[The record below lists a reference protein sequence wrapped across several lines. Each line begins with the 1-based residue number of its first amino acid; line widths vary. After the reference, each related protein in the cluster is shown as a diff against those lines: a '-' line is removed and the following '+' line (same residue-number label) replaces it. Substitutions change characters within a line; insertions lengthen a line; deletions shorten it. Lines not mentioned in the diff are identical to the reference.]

1 MKCPKCQTENPE
13 NSVFCGGCGSSL
25 ELEVICPQCG
35 SKPPKNFNFC
45 NKCGHDL
52 KKSKETSLISN
63 LAPTPTFPKSP
74 VDKPL
79 PAPTKFEGER
89 KNVTVLFSDM
99 SGYTAMSEKLDPEEV
114 KEITSQIFGEISQI
128 VIKYDGF
135 IEKFIGDAVM
145 AVFGATKAF
154 EDDPIRAIRA
164 TREIHGLVKSLSPEY
179 EERIGQPLSM
189 HTGINTGLVVT
200 GEVNLEKGTH
210 GIAGDTIN
218 LAARLSGLGKEGDI
232 LVGPDTHA
240 QAEGYF
246 DFEALEPAKVKGKTK
261 PIPAYRVMG
270 QKDQPRKV
278 HRLQGVRAKLIGRKV
293 EMTQLKEAAGNLQT
307 GNGST
312 ITVCGTAGTG
322 KSRLIEEFKG
332 TLDVQEIQWHEGH
345 AYPYAQNIPYFPLIN
360 LLSRTFQIEEGD
372 APERVREKVEGG
384 IGALLGETKD
394 VVPYVG
400 SLYSLSYPEIEN
412 MSPESWKWKIQIA
425 IQSILSALAQR
436 GPTVICLEDLHWAD
450 SSFLELIRFVLSDS
464 RDPIFFLCTYRPTVT
479 FFTSHQIRQIVNPYK
494 EIRLQ
499 DLSVSESQDMVE
511 SLLNT
516 EDVPSELRQFVQE
529 KVEGNP
535 FYLEEAANSLIES
548 ETLIHENGQWRIS
561 RPITETD
568 LSSTIN
574 GVISA
579 RLDRLEKETKRI
591 LQEAS
596 VIGRAFLFEI
606 LKRIADPEHDI
617 DRSIRGLEQ
626 LDLIRAKTLEPDLE
640 YIFKHALTQ
649 EVVYNGLLKKERKE
663 IHERIGLVMEQLFHD
678 RLPEFYETLAF
689 HFKQGRSVEK
699 AVDYLMKSAEKSL
712 NRFALEESHLCFK
725 EAFDLLSCKSPKT
738 REENELFFDLILKWA
753 VVYHLQGAYRGLIDL
768 LKPHELLANSVDDK
782 SKLSMFYGWLGL
794 ALGSRDKLKD
804 AYQYL
809 CKALKFAEE
818 VEDLKTSGYVCAW
831 LALVCSELG
840 LLDDAV
846 VYGKRAEELSSV
858 YKSDWVFFEFFLNGI
873 GTAYFYR
880 GESKKLYENAKL
892 SLEYSRK
899 RSDTRYTAW
908 WTNGTACGYFLDGDF
923 LSAIEHFQKAI
934 QLSLDPIWSLRAKF
948 LIGVSYLTE
957 GRQSEAATA
966 FEEVL
971 KYSEEFGV
979 EIWGTSAQTALGFD
993 LIAKS
998 NLGEGVRIAE
1008 NGLRVL
1014 LNNGSK
1020 YRYATAQFLLGNV
1033 YLQVAQRSGP
1043 KSLGFFTKNIRFLLK
1058 SIPFAGRKAEHHFNE
1073 AILMAKEIGAKGT
1086 LGQSYMALGL
1096 LHKGKKR
1103 RDKARQYFSEAIN
1116 AFEQCGAKTHLK
1128 RAKEALESLG

>member
-1 MKCPKCQTENPE
+1 MKCPKCQSENPE

-52 KKSKETSLISN
+52 KKSKKTSLISD

-89 KNVTVLFSDM
+89 KYVTVLFSDM
-99 SGYTAMSEKLDPEEV
+99 SGYTAMSERLDPEEV
-114 KEITSQIFGEISQI
+114 KEITSRIFGEISQI
-128 VIKYDGF
+128 VSKYDGF

-154 EDDPIRAIRA
+154 EDDPIRAIKA
-164 TREIHGLVKSLSPEY
+164 TREIHRLVKSLSPKY

-210 GIAGDTIN
+210 DIAGDTIN
-218 LAARLSGLGKEGDI
+218 LAARLSSLGKEGDI

-246 DFEALEPAKVKGKTK
+246 DFEALEPTKVKGRAKA
-261 PIPAYRVMG
+261 IRVYRVLA
-270 QKDQPRKV
+270 QKDQPKKV

-293 EMTQLKEAAGNLQT
+293 EIAQLKETIDNLRN
-307 GNGST
+307 GKGST
-312 ITVCGTAGTG
+312 FTICGTAGTG
-322 KSRLIEEFKG
+322 KSRLIEEFKS
-332 TLDVQEIQWHEGH
+332 TLDLKEIQWHEGH

-360 LLSRTFQIEEGD
+360 LLSRAFQIEEGD
-372 APERVREKVEGG
+372 APERIREKVENG
-384 IGALLGETKD
+384 IVYLVGETED

-412 MSPESWKWKIQIA
+412 VSPETWKSKIQKA

-450 SSFLELIRFVLSDS
+450 PSFFELIRLIISDS
-464 RDPIFFLCTYRPTVT
+464 RAPILFICMCRPTIT
-479 FFTSHQIRQIVNPYK
+479 LFTSHQIQQMASPYK

-499 DLSVSESQDMVE
+499 DLSASESQDMLE
-511 SLLNT
+511 SLLDT
-516 EDVPSELRQFVQE
+516 ENVPPELRQFVQE

-535 FYLEEAANSLIES
+535 FYLEEVANSLIES
-548 ETLIHENGQWRIS
+548 KTLVHKDGHWRVT

-568 LSSTIN
+568 ISSTIH
-574 GVISA
+574 GLISA
-579 RLDRLEKETKRI
+579 RLDRLKNETKRI

-606 LKRIADPEHDI
+606 LKGVTNPEQDI

-626 LDLIRAKTLEPDLE
+626 LDLIRAKTLETDLE

-663 IHERIGLVMEQLFHD
+663 IHERIGLVMEQLFQN

-712 NRFALEESHLCFK
+712 NRYALEESHLHFK
-725 EAFDLLSCKSPKT
+725 EAFDLLSSKSPET
-738 REENELFFDLILKWA
+738 REEEELFFDLILKWA
-753 VVYHLQGAYRGLIDL
+753 EVYHLRGGYRGLIDL
-768 LKPHELLANSVDDK
+768 IEPHKVLAESLNDK
-782 SKLSMFYGWLGL
+782 TRLSMFYGWLGL
-794 ALGSRDKLKD
+794 ALGSRDKLRD

-809 CKALKFAEE
+809 CEALKLAEE
-818 VEDLKTSGYVCAW
+818 VEDLRASGYACGW
-831 LALVCSELG
+831 LALICSELG

-846 VYGKRAEELSSV
+846 VYGKRAEEVSNV
-858 YKSDWVFFEFFLNGI
+858 HKSDLRFFEISSNGI
-873 GTAYFYR
+873 GTAYFYK
-880 GESKKLYENAKL
+880 GESKKHYENAKL
-892 SLEYSRK
+892 CLEYAREL
-899 RSDTRYTAW
+899 SDTRFTAW
-908 WTNGTACGYFLDGDF
+908 HHSATACGRFLDGDF
-923 LSAIEHFQKAI
+923 LLAIECFQKAI
-934 QLSLDPIWSLRAKF
+934 ELSLDPIWSLRAK
-948 LIGVSYLTE
+948 LLLGMSYLTE
-957 GRQSEAATA
+957 SRHSEAETA
-966 FEEVL
+966 FDEVIR
-971 KYSEEFGV
+971 YDEEFGV
-979 EIWGTSAQTALGFD
+979 ELWGTSAQILRGLA
-993 LIAKS
+993 LIAKG
-998 NLGEGVRIAE
+998 NLGEGVRITEA
-1008 NGLRVL
+1008 GLRVL
-1014 LNNGSK
+1014 LENGSK

-1033 YLQVAQRSGP
+1033 YLQVAERSRP
-1043 KSLGFFTKNIRFLLK
+1043 KSLAFFTKNIRFLVK
-1058 SIPFAGRKAEHHFNE
+1058 NIPFAGRKAEHHFNE
-1073 AILMAKEIGAKGT
+1073 AILMAKEIGANGV
-1086 LGQSYMALGL
+1086 LGQSCMALGL

-1103 RDKARQYFSEAIN
+1103 GIRPGNTSQRQL
-1116 AFEQCGAKTHLK
+1116 THLNNAGPK
-1128 RAKEALESLG
+1128 PT